1 MPRGTAFL
9 FIILASVAFFLIGF
23 NSGKT
28 LGVRNEQ
35 YIPPTQSPSITPTM
49 KPTSTPQPTD
59 TIPIPTG
66 KNTTKQG
73 VSTPILSG
81 STYTN
86 KSCGF
91 SFSYPGSYM
100 NQKSVNNQSI
110 ILTDP
115 NNPNLAIAT
124 TCAATL
130 PRPNVSAENIEKIT
144 LDKVPAT
151 LYHDKDDEGNPRE
164 DVFVTHPTTG
174 DEIIIAGFGSAFQ
187 SALSSFKFIR

>member
-1 MPRGTAFL
+1 MPKGTAYL
-9 FIILASVAFFLIGF
+9 FIALSAVAFFLIGF
-23 NSGKT
+23 NSGRT
-28 LGVRNEQ
+28 LGVRNEH
-35 YIPPTQSPSITPTM
+35 YIPPTPSPLPSATPTM
-49 KPTSTPQPTD
+49 KPSPIPEPTD
-59 TIPIPTG
+59 TTPLPTG
-66 KNTTKQG
+66 QTQTNKQG
-73 VSTPILSG
+73 T